1 MSLQANALS
10 LQCCGD
16 QIITVIDYTR
26 LEALCG
32 ISGLGD
38 GDSKSTAEAHK
49 DFMSS
54 YQKIFLRPQKV
65 TPRIP
70 HPSNCKPYV
79 PVPVGGAR
87 GGPGAPWDTRQS
99 QGHGGIAQTL
109 RALRKLPID
118 RSQADQQAVRRTLSS
133 SPCISTLLTNQELQ
147 QVSCIAILESWEREQ
162 TISRPDAPADVW
174 MEGKLAHPPPAGGA
188 AISADR
194 LAPAVVC
201 LPASSPSVCV
211 SFRSLG
217 IKRIHLVLRGSV
229 RLLPQEASS
238 TATATIGVGG
248 CFGSLEEQEGQRVTQ
263 CAVTL
268 DNCDILRI
276 PRAAYAKLREE
287 IEAQNSALRESIV
300 QSCPFYLNWPKLSIK
315 KLSDLIQ
322 MRQLPANHALVREG
336 EVCPYVAYI
345 RTGECHILR
354 DIGGRG
360 KTGRGKKGD
369 RFVVVGTLRPGES
382 FGEASVLLD
391 LPSPFSVV
399 TAMEVKMAV
408 ILPGDLKGL
417 DLVTQSLIEQTEEP
431 AYGKLSQEQINKM
444 YVAQE
449 RHKEWLHI
457 KKRVVSDAL
466 LYNGITQG
474 RGKWSQSRA
483 GRAQHTHIKT
493 RASSL

>member
-1 MSLQANALS
+1 MS
-10 LQCCGD
+10 QCC
-16 QIITVIDYTR
+16 
-26 LEALCG
+26 
-32 ISGLGD
+32 
-38 GDSKSTAEAHK
+38 
-49 DFMSS
+49 
-54 YQKIFLRPQKV
+54 
-65 TPRIP
+65 
-70 HPSNCKPYV
+70 
-79 PVPVGGAR
+79 
-87 GGPGAPWDTRQS
+87 APCR
-99 QGHGGIAQTL
+99 
-109 RALRKLPID
+109 PID
-118 RSQADQQAVRRTLSS
+118 RSQADQQAVRRMLSS
-133 SPCISTLLTNQELQ
+133 SPCVSTLLTNQELQ

-162 TISRPDAPADVW
+162 TI
-174 MEGKLAHPPPAGGA
+174 
-188 AISADR
+188 
-194 LAPAVVC
+194 
-201 LPASSPSVCV
+201 
-211 SFRSLG
+211 LG
-217 IKRIHLVLRGSV
+217 SNGFHLVLRGSV

-248 CFGSLEEQEGQRVTQ
+248 CFGSLEEQDTGEGQRVTQ

-431 AYGKLSQEQINKM
+431 AYGKLSQEQMNKM

-457 KKRVVSDAL
+457 KADENWDLDWKFAPVLRRINKKLHQKKKASLLTALLDYHTSSADCRCEAPKRSPGVNPPPPPVPHVWGVVGFLRFCQPRAKRSSNGQDHVTRLLPSRVCGGPRGLVFTADAL
-466 LYNGITQG
+466 PLVTPHLATPL
-474 RGKWSQSRA
+474 SRA
-483 GRAQHTHIKT
+483 PLSRARPSRNRRLRI
-493 RASSL
+493 